1 MDINSINLD
10 EFFKAISNNDGKEFR
25 DMVNKLLRDSMNEYT
40 KKSLAMYIADRDGVD
55 YETAYDV
62 ICELQWQFN
71 ELIEQYNGDIPI
83 SVTKQLLED
92 WLFIKIFS
100 DEQATEMAK
109 PFL

>member
-1 MDINSINLD
+1 MLLN
-10 EFFKAISNNDGKEFR
+10 KE
-25 DMVNKLLRDSMNEYT
+25 DALKMPYT
-40 KKSLAMYIADRDGVD
+40 KKSLANYVAQRDGMD
-55 YETAYDV
+55 YETAYD
-62 ICELQWQFN
+62 IIRELQWQFN
-71 ELIEQYNGDIPI
+71 ELVEQYNGDIPI